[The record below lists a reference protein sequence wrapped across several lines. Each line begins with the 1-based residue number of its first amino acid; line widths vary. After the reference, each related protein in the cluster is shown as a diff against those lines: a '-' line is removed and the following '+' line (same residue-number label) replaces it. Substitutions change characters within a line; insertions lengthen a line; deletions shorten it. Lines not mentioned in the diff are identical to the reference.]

1 MHKQKS
7 SKNILPFGMAFWKEP
22 IISTYSEVLN
32 STIFCCLKFWYKR
45 IVNGCFSILKPER
58 FGCLEGMRPAWAIN
72 PTIQKVANSKNERS
86 QLWLNRIY
94 SSHRSASVSRLWSQ
108 NIPST
113 LASKTG
119 IIRIHELRWTIS
131 HECKY
136 RMSYTTITSR
146 DLTTH
151 AHTCSKEVRIPSPLK
166 TSWQRKSNP
175 KQKQEWYIKDSW
187 IKLPF
192 YQLVHH

>member
-1 MHKQKS
+1 M
-7 SKNILPFGMAFWKEP
+7 PFGMAFWKEP
-22 IISTYSEVLN
+22 TISTYSEVLN

-58 FGCLEGMRPAWAIN
+58 FGCLEGMRPVWAIN

-108 NIPST
+108 NILST

-119 IIRIHELRWTIS
+119 IIE
-131 HECKY
+131 Y
-136 RMSYTTITSR
+136 MSCAGLFHIFHMNVNIWCHIPLLHQGT
-146 DLTTH
+146 LQHMPTH
-151 AHTCSKEVRIPSPLK
+151 A
-166 TSWQRKSNP
+166 
-175 KQKQEWYIKDSW
+175 QKKCGS
-187 IKLPF
+187 LR
-192 YQLVHH
+192 L